1 MVGPAATRVGILA
14 PFPSRPDGLQRELH
28 WMGGELSPAVTSSA
42 MNQTLL
48 IVEDDESTAEY
59 LADNLVADGY
69 RVAVASGAAEGVR
82 QIEVRHP
89 ALVLLD
95 LGLDDGSGLL
105 LLDRVR
111 SADGMTSRIDPDL
124 PVIVISGRCRE
135 ADRIRSFARGA
146 DDHVPKP
153 LAYGELLGRIRAVLR
168 RTEGRPQRGVVRHH
182 GLTLDPVT
190 RAIRLDGT
198 PVHLSTMEFA
208 LLQRL
213 ADEPDRVYSKN
224 ELLRDVWGYLSLGKT
239 RTVDAHAC
247 RLRRKLEAG
256 SERRWIINVRG
267 VGYRLTDPSL

>member
-1 MVGPAATRVGILA
+1 MR
-14 PFPSRPDGLQRELH
+14 H
-28 WMGGELSPAVTSSA
+28 
-42 MNQTLL
+42 TLL
-48 IVEDDESTAEY
+48 IVEDDEPTAEY

-69 RVAVASGAAEGVR
+69 RVAVASGAAEGIR

-95 LGLDDGSGLL
+95 LGLEDGSGLV

-111 SADGMTSRIDPDL
+111 SADEMTSRIDPDL
-124 PVIVISGRCRE
+124 PVIVISGRGGE
-135 ADRIRSFARGA
+135 SDRIRSFARGA
-146 DDHVPKP
+146 DDHVAKP

-168 RTEGRPQRGVVRHH
+168 RVEGRPQRGVVRHH

-190 RAIRLDGT
+190 RAVRLDGT

-213 ADEPDRVYSKN
+213 VGDPDRVHSKA
-224 ELLRDVWGYLSLGKT
+224 ELLRDVWGFQAPGRT

-247 RLRRKLEAG
+247 RLRRKLVAV
-256 SERRWIINVRG
+256 SERRWIVNVRG
-267 VGYRLTDPSL
+267 IGYRLTDPPL

>member
-1 MVGPAATRVGILA
+1 
-14 PFPSRPDGLQRELH
+14 
-28 WMGGELSPAVTSSA
+28 

-59 LADNLVADGY
+59 LTDNLVADGF

-89 ALVLLD
+89 SLVLLD
-95 LGLDDGSGLL
+95 LKLDDGSGLA

-111 SADGMTSRIDPDL
+111 SADGLASRIDPEL
-124 PVIVISGRCRE
+124 PVVVISGKGSE
-135 ADRIRSFARGA
+135 ADRVRSFERGA
-146 DDHVPKP
+146 DDHVQKP

-168 RTEGRPQRGVVRHH
+168 RAEGRPQRGVLRYA

-190 RAIRLDGT
+190 RQVRVDSNPI
-198 PVHLSTMEFA
+198 HLSTMEFS
-208 LLQRL
+208 LLQQL
-213 ADEPDRVYSKN
+213 ADQPERVYSKS

-247 RLRRKLEAG
+247 RLRRKLANAG
-256 SERRWIINVRG
+256 ASGWILNIRG
-267 VGYRLTDPSL
+267 IGYRLADHFDVPPSDTDAA

>member
-1 MVGPAATRVGILA
+1 
-14 PFPSRPDGLQRELH
+14 
-28 WMGGELSPAVTSSA
+28 

-48 IVEDDESTAEY
+48 IVEDDESTAEF
-59 LADNLVADGY
+59 LTDNLVADGY

-95 LGLDDGSGLL
+95 LKLDDGSGLT

-111 SADGMTSRIDPDL
+111 SADGLTSRIDPEL
-124 PVIVISGRCRE
+124 PVIVISGRGSE
-135 ADRIRSFARGA
+135 ADRVRSFDRGA
-146 DDHVPKP
+146 DDHVQKP
-153 LAYGELLGRIRAVLR
+153 LLYGELLGRIRAILR
-168 RTEGRPQRGVVRHH
+168 RAEGRPQRGVLRYA

-190 RAIRLDGT
+190 RLVRVEGE
-198 PVHLSTMEFA
+198 PVHLSTMEFS

-213 ADEPDRVYSKN
+213 ADEPERVYSKG

-247 RLRRKLEAG
+247 RLRRKLEAV
-256 SERRWIINVRG
+256 SSRKWIVNVRG
-267 VGYRLTDPSL
+267 IGYRLTEPV